1 MKKKSIFI
9 KIPEIAEIKFTYSE
23 KATKF
28 EKSLP
33 LRVEWE
39 HFQIFWPIQ
48 NI

>member
-1 MKKKSIFI
+1 MKKSLFI
-9 KIPEIAEIKFTYSE
+9 IIPEIAEIKFIYSE

-28 EKSLP
+28 EKCFA

-39 HFQIFWPIQ
+39 DFQILWPSQ

>member
-9 KIPEIAEIKFTYSE
+9 KIPEIAEIKFIYSE

-39 HFQIFWPIQ
+39 DFQFLWPSQ